1 MLLGVPVGDLAWL
14 AAAIVVGGIFTGLLA
29 GLFGVGGGGIIV
41 PVLYEVFRAL
51 DVPEE
56 VRMQLCVGSSLAV
69 IVPTSIRAYL
79 THKAKGTVLDG
90 VLRGLAVPAVA
101 GVALGGVVAAFAPGA
116 VMKLAFAIVAVV
128 VAVKLLAGRDDWR
141 IGAHPPGRRLMA
153 LYGALTGLSAAMMG
167 TAGGATTN
175 LFLSLHGVPIHNAVA
190 VAAGLG
196 VWISIAGTIG
206 YALAGLA
213 HQALLPPLSIGF
225 VSLVAVAL
233 MAPVTSYTAPI
244 GARLAHRMT
253 KRRLEIAFG
262 VFLILV
268 SVRFIAGLVW

>member
-14 AAAIVVGGIFTGLLA
+14 AAAIVAGGIFTGLLA

-51 DVPEE
+51 GVPEE

-79 THKAKGTVLDG
+79 THKARGTVLDD
-90 VLRGLAVPAVA
+90 VLRALGLPAVV
-101 GVALGGVVAAFAPGA
+101 GVAVGGIVAAFAPGA
-116 VMKLAFAIVAVV
+116 VMKLAFVIVAVV

-141 IGAHPPGRRLMA
+141 LGAHLPGRPLMA
-153 LYGALTGLSAAMMG
+153 LYGAVTGLSAAMMG

-175 LFLSLHGVPIHNAVA
+175 LILSLYGVPIHGAVA

-196 VWISIAGTIG
+196 VWISIAGTVG

-225 VSLVAVAL
+225 VSILAVLL
-233 MAPVTSYTAPI
+233 MAPLASYTAPI
-244 GARLAHRMT
+244 GARFAHRLT
-253 KRRLEIAFG
+253 KRQLEVAFG